1 MTIASSRAQAEAL
14 DARDPLRALRDQFQL
29 PEGVIYLD
37 GNSLGA
43 PPKAALARLRH
54 TAESEW
60 RQDLV
65 KSWNTAGWFDL
76 PKTSGAKIATII
88 GVAPDDVI
96 VTDNVSVN
104 IFKLVSAIW
113 ASTPGSIAYI
123 EGEFPT
129 DGYILQGLSQLT
141 GASLLRLP
149 ETGLEAEPEALPTG
163 LKVLVKSAVHYK
175 TAAVA
180 DITAWEHAAARKGIS
195 IIWDLSHA
203 AGLIDLDLANAGAQF
218 AVGCGYKY
226 LNGGPG
232 APAFVYVARKAA
244 EKFDQPLSGW
254 MGHAAP
260 FDFADNYTPAPGV
273 QRFASGTPPILSL
286 SALDAALDL
295 FAGVS
300 MAAVEAKAA
309 TLGDLFL
316 SRCVQLGLQSIS
328 PTIGARRGGHI
339 ALHHDHAYEVVQ
351 ALIAQGVIG
360 DFRTPD
366 LIRFGF
372 SPFYIQYT
380 DIWDAAEILQSIFAN
395 QSWRDPA
402 FAHRQPVT

>member
-1 MTIASSRAQAEAL
+1 MAIASSRAEAEAL
-14 DARDPLRALRDQFQL
+14 DARDPLRLLRDQFQL

-76 PKTSGAKIATII
+76 PKTSGAKIAAII
-88 GVAPDDVI
+88 GTAPDDVI

-104 IFKLVSAIW
+104 IFKLASALW
-113 ASTPGSIAYI
+113 TSAPGAIAYMD
-123 EGEFPT
+123 GEFPT

-141 GASLLRLP
+141 GARLLRVP
-149 ETGLEAEPEALPTG
+149 ETGLGGPDALPTD
-163 LKVLVKSAVHYK
+163 LRILVKSAVHYK

-180 DITAWEHAAARKGIS
+180 DISAWEQAAARKGIS

-203 AGLIDLDLANAGAQF
+203 AGLIDLDLANAGAQY

-232 APAFVYVARKAA
+232 APAFIYAARKAA
-244 EKFDQPLSGW
+244 EKLDQPLSGW

-260 FDFADNYTPAPGV
+260 FDFADDYAPAPGA

-295 FAGVS
+295 FDGVS
-300 MAAVEAKAA
+300 MSAVEAKAA
-309 TLGDLFL
+309 ALGDLFL
-316 SRCVQLGLQSIS
+316 SRCAKLGLQTIS
-328 PTIGARRGGHI
+328 PEIGVQRGGHI
-339 ALHHDHAYEVVQ
+339 ALRHDHAYEVVQ
-351 ALIAQGVIG
+351 TLIAQGVIG

-366 LIRFGF
+366 LMRFGF
-372 SPFYIQYT
+372 SPFYIQYA
-380 DIWDAAEILQSIFAN
+380 DIWDAAEMLQSILAN

-402 FAHRQPVT
+402 FARRQPVT